1 MKKRIL
7 FVLLILLS
15 FTLFACDE
23 NSRYDRLLEDYNEH
37 LENER
42 DNYQAQIDYFNALSS
57 EVIESAVSVYNT
69 VSGRSGASTGSG
81 VIFLEDE
88 THYFALTNNH
98 VIYVEPERSN
108 FYRVN
113 DYLGNEYSATLV
125 VQDASY
131 DLAVVKFLKDKDV
144 PLRLI
149 EFGEDNPSVNENIA
163 LIGYPA
169 RQINAI
175 TLGKVTGYQRISLS
189 DSNTD
194 IVDIQFDVISMDAPV
209 KGGSSGSLVVNEN
222 FKLVGILFAGT
233 RTGANFTQSYA
244 VPLLSVFEFL
254 AKHEIGGETDENDA

>member
-1 MKKRIL
+1 MKRRIFFIL
-7 FVLLILLS
+7 IILLA
-15 FTLFACDE
+15 FTLSACDE
-23 NSRYDRLLEDYNEH
+23 NGRYERLLENYQEH
-37 LENER
+37 LDNEKE
-42 DNYQAQIDYFNALSS
+42 NYQAQIDYFNALSS

-69 VSGRSGASTGSG
+69 VSGRSGASSGSG
-81 VIFLEDE
+81 VVFLEDE
-88 THYFALTNNH
+88 THYYALTNNH

-125 VQDASY
+125 AQDANY
-131 DLAVVKFLKDKDV
+131 DLAVIKFLKDKDV

-149 EFGEDNPSVNENIA
+149 EFALDNPIAGDNIA

-189 DSNTD
+189 DSNPD
-194 IVDIQFDVISMDAPV
+194 IVDINFDVISMDAPV

-233 RTGANFTQSYA
+233 RTGTNFTQSYA